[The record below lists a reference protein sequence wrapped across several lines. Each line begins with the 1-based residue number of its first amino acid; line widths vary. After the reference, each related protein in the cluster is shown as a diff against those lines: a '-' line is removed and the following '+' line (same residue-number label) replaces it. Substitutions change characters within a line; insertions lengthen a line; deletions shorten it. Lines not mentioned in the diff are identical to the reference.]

1 MVSGT
6 KVYRAS
12 PSANSECIPADPP
25 ISSVTQSTVTCC
37 DRHTIAVVLSAGCA
51 LAAEGPRLHRLHRTG
66 QAVLFAHRRELRDTA
81 PKMAASDLRSP
92 RPAPRSRWR
101 GQTLRS
107 QRLAIPQDRNPPAP
121 ADDSIPGLPPYTSG
135 DRKSTHSNTS

>member
-51 LAAEGPRLHRLHRTG
+51 LAEEGPRLHRLHRTG
-66 QAVLFAHRRELRDTA
+66 QAVLSAHRREFSDSA
-81 PKMAASDLRSP
+81 PQMAASDLPSP
-92 RPAPRSRWR
+92 RPAPRPRWR
-101 GQTLRS
+101 GDIMRFTKIGSAHVRTPVTN
-107 QRLAIPQDRNPPAP
+107 AEIV
-121 ADDSIPGLPPYTSG
+121 
-135 DRKSTHSNTS
+135 

>member
-6 KVYRAS
+6 MGYRAS

-51 LAAEGPRLHRLHRTG
+51 LAEEGPRLHRLHRTG
-66 QAVLFAHRRELRDTA
+66 QAVLSAHRRELRDTA
-81 PKMAASDLRSP
+81 PQMAASDLRRP
-92 RPAPRSRWR
+92 RPAHRPTWRS
-101 GQTLRS
+101 GLLTCQ
-107 QRLAIPQDRNPPAP
+107 QLAIQQDGTHTGGTVER
-121 ADDSIPGLPPYTSG
+121 GTS
-135 DRKSTHSNTS
+135 RK

>member
-6 KVYRAS
+6 KVCRAS

-51 LAAEGPRLHRLHRTG
+51 LAEEGPRLHRLHRTG
-66 QAVLFAHRRELRDTA
+66 QAVLSAHRRELRDTA

-101 GQTLRS
+101 GEILRF
-107 QRLAIPQDRNPPAP
+107 QR
-121 ADDSIPGLPPYTSG
+121 SEEHTSELQSLMRISYAVFCLKKKN
-135 DRKSTHSNTS
+135 DIIFKHITT

>member
-6 KVYRAS
+6 MGYRAS

-51 LAAEGPRLHRLHRTG
+51 LAEEGPRLHLLHRTG
-66 QAVLFAHRRELRDTA
+66 QAVLSAHRRELRDTA

-101 GQTLRS
+101 GEIQRFQTL
-107 QRLAIPQDRNPPAP
+107 AIHQDRNRA
-121 ADDSIPGLPPYTSG
+121 ARSVES
-135 DRKSTHSNTS
+135 STEEQHSEH

>member
-6 KVYRAS
+6 KVYRSS

-51 LAAEGPRLHRLHRTG
+51 LAEEGPRLHRLHRTG
-66 QAVLFAHRRELRDTA
+66 QAVLSAPRRELRDTA
-81 PKMAASDLRSP
+81 PKLAASDHRSP
-92 RPAPRSRWR
+92 RPSPSSRWR
-101 GQTLRS
+101 CAILRFP
-107 QRLAIPQDRNPPAP
+107 RLAHQQSRTLAAGAGGANSSGAPP
-121 ADDSIPGLPPYTSG
+121 PPSEG
-135 DRKSTHSNTS
+135 GR